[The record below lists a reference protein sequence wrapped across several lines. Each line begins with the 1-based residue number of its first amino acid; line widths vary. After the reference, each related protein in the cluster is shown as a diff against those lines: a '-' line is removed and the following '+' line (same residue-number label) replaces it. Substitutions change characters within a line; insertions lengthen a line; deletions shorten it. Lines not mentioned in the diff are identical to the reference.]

1 MPDNKFPD
9 FRIAHHPT
17 WLWILALIITLASA
31 VYQRLTGPTYPVR
44 GKVEIGGSTV
54 SFKLLRSET
63 VTSEA
68 PIVLQIPDTSISGY
82 VLFRRYNSPDPW
94 SGMTLW
100 RENDKLLARL
110 PRQPAA
116 GKLMYYIYLTAGSQ
130 PAISITGSEPVV
142 LRYKGEV
149 PGAILIPHVFIMFLA
164 MLISNRAGLEA
175 LDSRGNARRYIPWTV
190 GLLFLGGFILG
201 PLMQKFAFGEYWTGV
216 PFGYDLTD
224 NKTLL
229 AMFGWLWAWGKNRRG
244 KNGRGWILFAALL
257 MLAVYL
263 IPHSVLGSELDYTR
277 GELK

>member
-17 WLWILALIITLASA
+17 WLWTLALIITLASA

-44 GKVEIGGSTV
+44 GKAQIGGSAV

-63 VTSEA
+63 VTSDA
-68 PIVLQIPDTSISGY
+68 PIVLQVPDSSISGY
-82 VLFRRYNSPDPW
+82 VLFRRYNSHDPW

-116 GKLMYYIYLTAGSQ
+116 GKLMYYIYLTVGGQ
-130 PAISITGSEPVV
+130 PAISLTGNQPVV